1 MKVEKSIDKKASS
14 SFIIKDDDPS
24 VLKSFDKY
32 KNHKIGRL
40 DKDGYREFDA
50 NIRFI
55 EVIKAL
61 DSKESL
67 VAHELGVSVSV
78 VSGITSLDRTT
89 PINLGFIGKLRDKMP
104 FLNLE
109 YIELNTKVGHG
120 NPKMFS
126 RKLTEEETSTWR
138 KKASSATKISTSV
151 LMPACDRFEQVRKS
165 AMETQVDFA
174 NKLGVVRATVVAI
187 AGRRQNPTLNQI
199 IALSERYGVSINWIV
214 TGKGEMYGD
223 GDNGSSGTALA
234 DAKKK
239 IRTLEETVARQNKII
254 DKLTS

>member
-24 VLKSFDKY
+24 ILKAFDKY

-89 PINLGFIGKLRDKMP
+89 PINLAFIGKLRDKMP

-109 YIELNTKVGHG
+109 YIELNTKVGHD

-126 RKLTEEETSTWR
+126 RKLTEEETNIWK

-223 GDNGSSGTALA
+223 GDNGSYGTALA

>member
-1 MKVEKSIDKKASS
+1 MKVEKSFKKKTK
-14 SFIIKDDDPS
+14 IPLTEDDPS
-24 VLKSFDKY
+24 VLKAFAKY
-32 KNHKIGRL
+32 KDHKIGRL
-40 DKDGYREFDA
+40 DNNGYREFDG
-50 NIRFI
+50 NIRLI

-89 PINLGFIGKLRDKMP
+89 PISLAFIGKLRDKMP
-104 FLNLE
+104 FLNSN
-109 YIELNTKVGHG
+109 YIEYNYKVGHD

-126 RKLTEEETSTWR
+126 RKLTEEEIKTW
-138 KKASSATKISTSV
+138 KKKVSSATKISTSV
-151 LMPACDRFEQVRKS
+151 LMPACDRFEQVRKA

-199 IALSERYGVSINWIV
+199 IALNERYGASITWIV

-223 GDNGSSGTALA
+223 GDNGSYGTALA

-239 IRTLEETVARQNKII
+239 IRALEETVARQNKII

>member
-1 MKVEKSIDKKASS
+1 MKVEKSFNKKTNIPLSDNDSS
-14 SFIIKDDDPS
+14 ILKTYAKFKD
-24 VLKSFDKY
+24 
-32 KNHKIGRL
+32 HKIGRL
-40 DKDGYREFDA
+40 DKNGYREFDG

-67 VAHELGVSVSV
+67 VADQLGVSVSV
-78 VSGITSLDRTT
+78 VSGITSLERTT
-89 PINLGFIGKLRDKMP
+89 PISLAFIGKLRDKMP
-104 FLNLE
+104 FLNSN
-109 YIELNTKVGHG
+109 YIEYNYKVGHG

-126 RKLTEEETSTWR
+126 RTWR

-254 DKLTS
+254 DKLTV

>member
-1 MKVEKSIDKKASS
+1 MMKVEKSIDKKAS
-14 SFIIKDDDPS
+14 IPLKNDAPS
-24 VLKSFDKY
+24 VLKAYAKY
-32 KNHKIGRL
+32 KDHKIGRL
-40 DKDGYREFDA
+40 DKNGYREFDG
-50 NIRFI
+50 NIRLI

-78 VSGITSLDRTT
+78 VSGITSLERTT
-89 PINLGFIGKLRDKMP
+89 PISLAFIGKLRDKMP
-104 FLNLE
+104 FLNSN
-109 YIELNTKVGHG
+109 YIEYNYKVGHD

-126 RKLTEEETSTWR
+126 RKLTEEETNTWK

-223 GDNGSSGTALA
+223 GDNGSSGTALV

-239 IRTLEETVARQNKII
+239 IRTLEEMVARQNKII
-254 DKLTS
+254 DKLTG

>member
-1 MKVEKSIDKKASS
+1 MKVEKYFKKKTKIPLSDNDSSI
-14 SFIIKDDDPS
+14 
-24 VLKSFDKY
+24 LKTYAKFRD
-32 KNHKIGRL
+32 HKIGRL
-40 DKDGYREFDA
+40 DKNGYREFDG

-67 VAHELGVSVSV
+67 VADQLGVSVSV
-78 VSGITSLDRTT
+78 VSGITSLERTT
-89 PINLGFIGKLRDKMP
+89 PISLAFIGKLRDKMP
-104 FLNLE
+104 FLNSN
-109 YIELNTKVGHG
+109 YIEYNYKVGHD

-126 RKLTEEETSTWR
+126 RKLTEEETNTWK

-199 IALSERYGVSINWIV
+199 IALSERYGVSIDWIV

-239 IRTLEETVARQNKII
+239 MRTLEETVARQNKII
-254 DKLTS
+254 DKLTG

>member
-1 MKVEKSIDKKASS
+1 MKVEKSIDKKAS
-14 SFIIKDDDPS
+14 IPLKNDDPS
-24 VLKSFDKY
+24 ILKAFDKY
-32 KNHKIGRL
+32 KNHKIGRF

-89 PINLGFIGKLRDKMP
+89 DINLAFIGKLRDKMP
-104 FLNLE
+104 FLNLK

-126 RKLTEEETSTWR
+126 RKLTEEETNTWR

-199 IALSERYGVSINWIV
+199 IALSERYGVSIDWIV

-254 DKLTS
+254 DKLTG